1 MAIFKPKYI
10 TFDCYGTLTNFDMA
24 GAARRQYQGKVSD
37 GDMPG
42 FIESFRGYRLDEVLG
57 AWKPFHEVVCN
68 AVERTCRKWG
78 VDYIESDGMAI
89 YRAVPTW
96 GPHADVPAGL
106 SAIAKEFPLVI
117 FSNAADEQIGHNVE
131 KLGAPFFKVFTAQQ
145 AQVYKPRYR
154 AFEFM
159 LDSLGCGPE
168 DILHVSS
175 SLRYDLMSAY
185 DLGIKNKV
193 WVNRGHEPANPF
205 YQYTEVKDT
214 SGLAAVVG
222 L

>member
-24 GAARRQYQGKVSD
+24 GAARARYKSKVS
-37 GDMPG
+37 GTDMPG

-68 AVERTCRKWG
+68 AVRRSCEKWG
-78 VDYIESDGMAI
+78 VDYDEADGLAI
-89 YRAVPTW
+89 YNTVPSW
-96 GPHADVPAGL
+96 GPHPDVPAGL
-106 SAIAKEFPLVI
+106 SAVAKEFPLVI
-117 FSNAADEQIGHNVE
+117 FSNAADAQIGRNVE
-131 KLGAPFFKVFTAQQ
+131 KLGAPFHKVFTAEQ
-145 AQVYKPRYR
+145 AQVYKPRYG

-159 LDSLGCGPE
+159 LDSLGCGPK

-193 WVNRGHEPANPF
+193 WVNRGHEPGNPF
-205 YQYTEVKDT
+205 FEYTEVKDIG
-214 SGLAAVVG
+214 GLPAVLG

>member
-10 TFDCYGTLTNFDMA
+10 TFDCYGTLTDFDMA
-24 GAARRQYQGKVSD
+24 GAARKQFAQKVNAET
-37 GDMPG
+37 MPG

-57 AWKPFHEVVCN
+57 AWKPFRDVVCN
-68 AVERTCRKWG
+68 AVERTCKKWNIK
-78 VDYIESDGMAI
+78 YEQADGLAI
-89 YRAVPTW
+89 YNAVPTW

-117 FSNAADEQIGHNVE
+117 FSNAADEQISHNVE
-131 KLGAPFFKVFTAQQ
+131 KLGAPFHKVFTAEQ
-145 AQVYKPRYR
+145 AQVYKPRYG

-159 LDSLGCGPE
+159 LDSLDCGPE

-205 YQYTEVKDT
+205 FEYTEVKDT
-214 SGLAAVVG
+214 RGLASVVG